1 VLTRTPAYL
10 TGYFQSEKYFQDIAE
25 KVREAFVFSNHIMEG
40 LLPKDKQRI
49 LQYQQ
54 RIENTTAISIHIRRG
69 DYIENH
75 QVYGGIC
82 TELYYKKA
90 IELMKAKYPDAFFFI
105 FSNEP
110 EWAEKWIQNTYNG
123 ENNFVIIEGSTE
135 AEGYLDMYLMSK
147 CKHHII
153 ANSSFSWW
161 GAWLNPNQDK
171 TVIAPD
177 KWMNNKDMKDIYT
190 ETMIQI
196 SKEGVLNQKTY

>member
-1 VLTRTPAYL
+1 M
-10 TGYFQSEKYFQDIAE
+10 
-25 KVREAFVFSNHIMEG
+25 KV
-40 LLPKDKQRI
+40 
-49 LQYQQ
+49 
-54 RIENTTAISIHIRRG
+54 
-69 DYIENH
+69 
-75 QVYGGIC
+75 
-82 TELYYKKA
+82 
-90 IELMKAKYPDAFFFI
+90 KYPDAFFFI

-161 GAWLNPNQDK
+161 GAWLNPNTDK

-190 ETMIQI
+190 ETMLQI
-196 SKEGVLNQKTY
+196 SKEGVLNRKTY